1 MASDTARSHRSR
13 HASFQCA
20 TRRLLY
26 ASPRRTSREGGH
38 MLTKICPRC
47 GKRLKLSAQCEC
59 YAKRYRDDKKD
70 SDFDRFYQSKDWKA
84 AKAAAKSRFHGVDV
98 YMWHKTGI
106 LVPGHTTHH
115 IEPIKDCWE
124 KRLSKDNLIYVSES
138 SHQEIHKL
146 LLNPK
151 TRNFVISEC
160 HKAVADYLAVFGMRQ
175 P

>member
-1 MASDTARSHRSR
+1 
-13 HASFQCA
+13 
-20 TRRLLY
+20 
-26 ASPRRTSREGGH
+26 

-70 SDFDRFYQSKDWKA
+70 SDFDRFYQSREWKS

-98 YMWHKTGI
+98 YMWYKTGI
-106 LVPGHTTHH
+106 LTPGHTTHH
-115 IEPIKDCWE
+115 IEPIKECWE

-138 SHQEIHKL
+138 SHQTIHKL
-146 LLNPK
+146 LENPK
-151 TRNFVISEC
+151 TRASIIAEC
-160 HKAVADYLAVFGMRQ
+160 HKAVTDYLSVFGMRQ